1 MRKQFLL
8 MLVLCLTASL
18 TWAERIDVATARK
31 VAGSVAQREGVTSGL
46 RSASDLSLVYAA
58 APGQSG
64 SALRSGTMEGSADY
78 FVFNFPGE
86 KGFAIVAGDDRVRP
100 VLGYSDKGSFDPDK
114 LPENLRGML
123 AYYQDQITWAN
134 DKGIEATP
142 DIAAEWNQLMSGTAL
157 RAAGEKV
164 LLETA
169 NWSQGE
175 PYNRQTPTIKGKHT
189 VTGCVATAM
198 GIIMKYHEYP
208 IRAVN
213 PPEYN
218 YYSIDGY
225 YSGHKLSY
233 GDYDWGNML
242 SSYKGGGYN
251 DAQADAV
258 AELLYHCGANVE
270 MNYSVSA
277 SGTQTSRVALALS
290 EVFGYSPSIRYL
302 QKEAYRWD
310 EWKDMLRKELDL
322 GYPMIYDGQ
331 RVVVDMHL
339 FATDTARME
348 RSISIGVGMDILTVT
363 SCFPPWMQRGMAMD
377 IAMDRRSCWRFAPS
391 KAGRNILS
399 GLT

>member
-1 MRKQFLL
+1 M
-8 MLVLCLTASL
+8 
-18 TWAERIDVATARK
+18 
-31 VAGSVAQREGVTSGL
+31 
-46 RSASDLSLVYAA
+46 
-58 APGQSG
+58 
-64 SALRSGTMEGSADY
+64 
-78 FVFNFPGE
+78 
-86 KGFAIVAGDDRVRP
+86 
-100 VLGYSDKGSFDPDK
+100 
-114 LPENLRGML
+114 
-123 AYYQDQITWAN
+123 
-134 DKGIEATP
+134 
-142 DIAAEWNQLMSGTAL
+142 
-157 RAAGEKV
+157 
-164 LLETA
+164 
-169 NWSQGE
+169 
-175 PYNRQTPTIKGKHT
+175 
-189 VTGCVATAM
+189 TGCVATAM

-331 RVVVDMHL
+331 SSSGGHAFVCDGYSEDGTFHINWGWDGYSNGYFVLSTLDAEGDGNGYSDGQAVLLEIRP
-339 FATDTARME
+339 E
-348 RSISIGVGMDILTVT
+348 
-363 SCFPPWMQRGMAMD
+363 Q
-377 IAMDRRSCWRFAPS
+377 
-391 KAGRNILS
+391 AGRNILS